1 MAEDSN
7 TENDHNNQRITVEA
21 SSIEGIVTAIGMEIV
36 EEDEEE
42 PDEPAEPSE
51 FPEELLPVLQTLAD
65 IYEGVEEATETDSR
79 GRSRKMVRQ
88 YAGREDLD
96 SNAVGHHLRV
106 LEENGLVEQD
116 GNRWRIAQDEDE

>member
-7 TENDHNNQRITVEA
+7 TGDGHNNQRITVEA